1 MMISQGSRNEVR
13 LEIILCCMSSSAFK
27 TYLKKMIS
35 KRHNTLQRLRT
46 PTIASAQ
53 VYWYGFEKRKCIRS
67 KRATHL
73 SVGDRAVLFRRNG
86 QVQAHRLSEIE
97 LVKAWRRAV
106 IVARLTGDEDVG
118 EDDHALGHDAQREH
132 KKHCPLIP
140 SDLADQAH
148 QIVEVD
154 FFFPRR
160 R

>member
-1 MMISQGSRNEVR
+1 M
-13 LEIILCCMSSSAFK
+13 
-27 TYLKKMIS
+27 
-35 KRHNTLQRLRT
+35 
-46 PTIASAQ
+46 
-53 VYWYGFEKRKCIRS
+53 
-67 KRATHL
+67 

-106 IVARLTGDEDVG
+106 IVSRLTGDEDVG
-118 EDDHALGHDAQREH
+118 EDDHALSHDAQREH